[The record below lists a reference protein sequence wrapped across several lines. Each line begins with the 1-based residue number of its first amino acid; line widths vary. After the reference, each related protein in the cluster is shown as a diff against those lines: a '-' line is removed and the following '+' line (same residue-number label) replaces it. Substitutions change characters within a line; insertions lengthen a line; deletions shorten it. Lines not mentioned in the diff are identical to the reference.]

1 MLSFIKYSWI
11 LILFAACAS
20 SNLEPSK
27 ELSKVPPQSEY
38 RTELVTPTGV
48 GYYVDFYDRISDDE
62 ISWKDKGFYILFDKD
77 DQKKIGFIPLD
88 SNKIRI
94 YKFLNFP
101 SWDIGYPDIGLC
113 VGESYTSQEYENFFM
128 DKCRKEYSIDSMDY
142 RLVMSYFSEKKMS
155 IKKRGIPPR
164 ECVGETLNIIYY
176 DGNEYQYFDMISP
189 KCFDS
194 ALRNNPESFEYK
206 LFYEKI
212 DGIMDGDFQECRWDK
227 FLDSDVVEKCV
238 SKYR

>member
-1 MLSFIKYSWI
+1 
-11 LILFAACAS
+11 
-20 SNLEPSK
+20 
-27 ELSKVPPQSEY
+27 
-38 RTELVTPTGV
+38 
-48 GYYVDFYDRISDDE
+48 
-62 ISWKDKGFYILFDKD
+62 
-77 DQKKIGFIPLD
+77 
-88 SNKIRI
+88 
-94 YKFLNFP
+94 
-101 SWDIGYPDIGLC
+101 
-113 VGESYTSQEYENFFM
+113 M
-128 DKCRKEYSIDSMDY
+128 DKCRKEYSINSMDY

-176 DGNEYQYFDMISP
+176 DGNEYLYFDMVSP

-212 DGIMDGDFQECRWDK
+212 DGIMKGDFQECRWDK